1 MSGPAAETPSD
12 SPAVL
17 EGTRRLELPPELVED
32 VTDALERGDD
42 PAVLRA
48 VEELHYADLADL
60 LEILDVGKRR
70 MLVEALRRRFPLEI
84 LSELDEPV
92 RNAVAEQLGAKDLA
106 AAIVGL
112 ESDDALYIIEGLA
125 EGKRR
130 QVLHAIPAALR
141 RELEEALAFPEESA
155 GRLMRREVVA
165 VPQYWTVGDCIDDMR
180 ESDELPDDFY
190 DIFVVDSKHR
200 PVGWAPLDKLVR
212 SKRPVKIGDIM
223 DTDMRPIP
231 IDMDQE
237 EVAFLFKQHDLVSA
251 PVVDRAGRLVG
262 TITIDDVV
270 DVIEEEAGEDLMRLS
285 GVSESGVHSPFRDI
299 IRSRAA
305 WLLVNLATAFLASAV
320 IGLFEDTLQKIV
332 ALAVLMPITA
342 SMGGNAGTQTLA
354 VAVRA
359 LALRE
364 LTTANALRILY
375 REVLVGGI
383 NGIVF
388 AVITGAVALAWFD
401 DWLIGACIAA
411 AMVINL
417 LAAGIAGL
425 VIPVVLQRLNVDP
438 AVGSTVILTT
448 VTDVIGFFSFLGLAT
463 WLLL

>member
-1 MSGPAAETPSD
+1 MPEPAADAANQAPEN
-12 SPAVL
+12 V
-17 EGTRRLELPPELVED
+17 EVVRRIELPAELIEEVAN
-32 VTDALERGDD
+32 ALEHGDD

-48 VEELHYADLADL
+48 VGGLHYADLADL
-60 LEILDVGKRR
+60 LEILDIGKQR
-70 MLVEALRRRFPLEI
+70 MLVEVLRRRFPVEI
-84 LSELDEPV
+84 LPELDEPV
-92 RNAVAEQLGAKDLA
+92 RNAVAEQLGTKDLA

-112 ESDDALYIIEGLA
+112 ESDDALYIIEGLE

-141 RELEEALAFPEESA
+141 GELEEALAFPEESA

-180 ESDELPDDFY
+180 ESDELPNDFY
-190 DIFVVDSKHR
+190 DIFVVDPKHR
-200 PVGWAPLDKLVR
+200 PVGWVPLDKLVR

-223 DTDMRPIP
+223 EADMRPIP
-231 IDMDQE
+231 VDMDQE
-237 EVAFLFKQHDLVSA
+237 EVAFLFKQHDLMSA

-285 GVSESGVHSPFRDI
+285 GVSESGVHSPLRDI
-299 IRSRAA
+299 VRSRAA
-305 WLLVNLATAFLASAV
+305 WLLVNLVTAFIASAV
-320 IGLFEDTLQKIV
+320 IGLFEETLQKIV

-375 REVLVGGI
+375 REVIIGGI

-388 AVITGAVALAWFD
+388 AIITGAVAVAWFD
-401 DWLIGACIAA
+401 EWLIGACIAA
-411 AMVINL
+411 AMIINL
-417 LAAGIAGL
+417 LAAGFAGL
-425 VIPVVLQRLNVDP
+425 LIPVILQRLNVDP
-438 AVGSTVILTT
+438 AIGSTVILTT
-448 VTDVIGFFSFLGLAT
+448 VTDVVGFLSFLGLAT
-463 WLLL
+463 WFLL